1 MIHLRLPS
9 RPAVAPGVWIHPS
22 QFGLVGLRS
31 LLHLLGSSSG
41 LSLAL
46 SHQFLVVLQLRLS
59 RLPFTGLLPLLLSLA
74 LLSSFPGGE
83 RVRADEHPRL
93 WVLKCPVEA
102 TDLRLHSLVNLRLG
116 NERLLLEEH
125 GLLLESLDLHLG
137 LTCFAEELVSPVEE
151 VELPVIDQLLEAR
164 LGSLQLV
171 EDARVPLLLC
181 LVESAQA

>member
-1 MIHLRLPS
+1 
-9 RPAVAPGVWIHPS
+9 
-22 QFGLVGLRS
+22 
-31 LLHLLGSSSG
+31 
-41 LSLAL
+41 
-46 SHQFLVVLQLRLS
+46 
-59 RLPFTGLLPLLLSLA
+59 
-74 LLSSFPGGE
+74 
-83 RVRADEHPRL
+83 
-93 WVLKCPVEA
+93 
-102 TDLRLHSLVNLRLG
+102 
-116 NERLLLEEH
+116 LLLEEH